1 MGKNSMDSVLL
12 ELIAIQKEKYYLKKE
27 RLKEAEE
34 TVRTSQL
41 LINHGLREA
50 EMLKSRIE
58 VLEGIRKELEYEE
71 D

>member
-34 TVRTSQL
+34 TVRISQL
-41 LINHGLREA
+41 LINQGLREA

-58 VLEGIRKELEYEE
+58 VLEGIRKELEFEE